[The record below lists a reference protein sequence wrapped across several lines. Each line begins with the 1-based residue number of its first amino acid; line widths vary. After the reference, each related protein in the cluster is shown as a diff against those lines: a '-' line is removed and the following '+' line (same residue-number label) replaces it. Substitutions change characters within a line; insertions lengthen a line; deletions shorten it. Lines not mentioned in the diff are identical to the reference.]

1 MFNRQKNDRKNKKN
15 QKEPSQVLSGFSVYH
30 DEKNRTI
37 YYNRLTHRG
46 YVIKPRDFGT
56 FRTFNMRIFA
66 AFAVVVLLFSFE
78 NAFTSMPYIPIGLG
92 IIVYAVM
99 QYKFTSFL
107 KQCTMV
113 ANFDPK
119 KAYGQIQILSVT
131 PVKSLFLRAML
142 YIVLAILIVYHTL
155 TNLEYT
161 TLTVIIVIVFA
172 IYACFQALIMIAAAL
187 YKRSHPDL
195 NLDFITEDPKSRK
208 KSRH

>member
-1 MFNRQKNDRKNKKN
+1 MFNRQKNDSKNKKN

-119 KAYGQIQILSVT
+119 KAYGQIQILS
-131 PVKSLFLRAML
+131 
-142 YIVLAILIVYHTL
+142 LIHISEPT
-155 TNLEYT
+155 
-161 TLTVIIVIVFA
+161 
-172 IYACFQALIMIAAAL
+172 
-187 YKRSHPDL
+187 RP
-195 NLDFITEDPKSRK
+195 
-208 KSRH
+208 